1 MLRMDKRLAFL
12 LKNSN
17 DILCVTN
24 TKGNIIS
31 VNSSWNHF
39 TGYTETESKS
49 RNLIELTHPA
59 DANKINELFTS
70 IISLENIEGISTRVK
85 TNTGGYLT
93 ISWSA
98 NFEAEKQLIY
108 AVGVYLNENL
118 NFRNPYYISDKVQ
131 YVLANLTEGFF
142 MLDKNWRVNAFNP
155 AFQKLLG
162 ATDDELYGAD
172 FRLIDQLAVTDEIIP
187 AFEHIYKSNEP
198 DQLQYYDAY
207 CKGWLRLNIYPYKGE
222 LLVFIRD
229 ISNIKIE
236 QLILS
241 LEKRILELNLV
252 ARYSLAKIADEL
264 LNGIE
269 MIFPDMYCSILEV
282 DRAQEKVYHL
292 SAPRLPT
299 EYCNAINGNAI
310 GPYAGS
316 CGTAAYH
323 REQVIVK
330 DINNSPLWK
339 DYKQYIL
346 PHGFKACWSTP
357 VMSSKTTDVLA
368 TFAIYYDVMREPG
381 KDEVRMVE
389 RTVNILRELVESKRN
404 EEDLAEHTKRLQD
417 IASISSHNIRRPV
430 ATILGLTSLFDKNNM
445 DNPLNKE
452 IMEHLE
458 TTALELDE
466 VIHIIVEKTAAI

>member
-1 MLRMDKRLAFL
+1 MDKRLTFL

-17 DILCVTN
+17 DILCVAN

-31 VNSSWNHF
+31 VNSSWVHF
-39 TGYTETESKS
+39 TGYTEQES
-49 RNLIELTHPA
+49 RNKTLLDLVHPA
-59 DANKINELFTS
+59 DAHKINELLIS
-70 IISLENIEGISTRVK
+70 IISLENIEGISARIE
-85 TNTGGYLT
+85 TNTGSHLT

-98 NFEAEKQLIY
+98 SFDVGNQLTYLVGIY
-108 AVGVYLNENL
+108 SNERL
-118 NFRNPYYISDKVQ
+118 NFRNPYNISDKVQ

-162 ATDDELYGAD
+162 TTENELYGAD
-172 FRLIDQLAVTDEIIP
+172 FRQIDELAVTDEVIP
-187 AFEHIYKSNEP
+187 EFENIYKENRAG
-198 DQLQYYDAY
+198 QLQYYDAY
-207 CKGWLRLNIYPYKGE
+207 CKCWLQLNIYPYKEE
-222 LLVFIRD
+222 LLIFIKD
-229 ISNIKIE
+229 ISDIKIE
-236 QLILS
+236 QLVLN
-241 LEKRILELNLV
+241 LEKRVLELNLIPDH
-252 ARYSLAKIADEL
+252 SLAKIADEL

-269 MIFPDMYCSILEV
+269 QIFPEMYCSILEV
-282 DRAQEKVYHL
+282 DKAQEKVYHL
-292 SAPRLPT
+292 SAPRLPQ
-299 EYCNAINGNAI
+299 EYCNAINGSMI

-316 CGTAAYH
+316 CGTAVYH

-330 DINNSPLWK
+330 DIANSPLW
-339 DYKQYIL
+339 DNYKQYIL
-346 PHGFKACWSTP
+346 PYGFKACWSTP
-357 VMSSKTTDVLA
+357 VMSSKSTDALA
-368 TFAIYYDVMREPG
+368 TFAIYYDTVREPG
-381 KDEVRMVE
+381 KDELRMVE

-430 ATILGLTSLFDKNNM
+430 ATILGLTSLFDKKNM